1 MNNSLTPFAH
11 ERLDVYRVALRL
23 FSDVEEIVRDIP
35 AGHGD
40 LLRQLRRCTASMVL
54 NIAEGANRGHHK
66 DKAARFLIAR
76 GECGECACALDLLH
90 ICGLA
95 SAAEVESLKETARR
109 VAAMLTGLIRRERRL
124 AEPG

>member
-1 MNNSLTPFAH
+1 MNHSLSPFAH

-23 FSDVEEIVRDIP
+23 FSDVEEVVNLAP

-40 LLRQLRRCTASMVL
+40 LLRQLRRCAASTVL
-54 NIAEGANRGHHK
+54 NIGECANRGHHK
-66 DKAARFLIAR
+66 DKASRFIIAR

-90 ICGLA
+90 VCGLA
-95 SAAEVESLKETARR
+95 SAARVASLKNTARR

-124 AEPG
+124 AESG

>member
-11 ERLDVYRVALRL
+11 EGLDVYRVALRL
-23 FSDVEEIVRDIP
+23 FSEIHEIAGEAL

-40 LLRQLRRCTASMVL
+40 LLKQLRRCATSTVL
-54 NIAEGANRGHHK
+54 NIGERANRGHHK
-66 DKAARFLIAR
+66 DKASRFIIAR

-90 ICGLA
+90 VSGLA
-95 SAAEVESLKETARR
+95 SAARVESLKNTARR

-124 AEPG
+124 AESG